1 MYKNQFLN
9 QKVLI
14 ISQQY
19 IKYVYLIFFISYFRK
34 WLILLGLL
42 FNFIQKSDSD
52 SAVGVSAKTLRS
64 SFFTP
69 FVLVN
74 SAFHVIVLRIHES
87 MKDEVF
93 VDKTILNSKQISIFP
108 SYFLS
113 DISFV
118 FVKNRQDLTQ
128 WVEIDYGG
136 ALLKPILS

>member
-1 MYKNQFLN
+1 MLT
-9 QKVLI
+9 
-14 ISQQY
+14 
-19 IKYVYLIFFISYFRK
+19 
-34 WLILLGLL
+34 
-42 FNFIQKSDSD
+42 
-52 SAVGVSAKTLRS
+52 KTLRS

-128 WVEIDYGG
+128 RVEIDYGG